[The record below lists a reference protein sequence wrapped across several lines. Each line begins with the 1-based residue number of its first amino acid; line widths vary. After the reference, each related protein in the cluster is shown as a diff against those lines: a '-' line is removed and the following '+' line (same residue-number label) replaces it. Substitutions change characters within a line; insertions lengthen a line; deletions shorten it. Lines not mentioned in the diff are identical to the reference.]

1 MKINDRIHDELV
13 KSKWTVDDRPG
24 PIMPSLP
31 FPLGQPPS
39 RSFARAFPISALA
52 THTTLLLPSA
62 PTKTLDPPT
71 ASQPASRRRKAA
83 QNPKPE
89 TLEIRSVGGGEASGQ
104 GGMSGG
110 RRGAGGE
117 LAEEEVVPM
126 EDAVKMLVE
135 HLVKPALPRGAVFGA
150 AQGER
155 YMAPDKQRA
164 VAQQV
169 SSSRR

>member
-1 MKINDRIHDELV
+1 MIDLA
-13 KSKWTVDDRPG
+13 
-24 PIMPSLP
+24 PSCPPYRFRLDSHRHV
-31 FPLGQPPS
+31 PS
-39 RSFARAFPISALA
+39 RVPFQFQLWPPT